1 MVSKFGWRLIWLVLG
16 VAALLA
22 VAAVAYAVG
31 AGAGYSGPFVVR
43 RGYDMAGWSGA
54 PWWGIGPVL
63 IVVFVVIVL
72 FVLLF
77 GGSDRSSRTTP
88 PGSAGTTH
96 DVDRLR
102 ELAEMHDRGQLNDE
116 EFAAAKRKILGI

>member
-1 MVSKFGWRLIWLVLG
+1 MVSKFGWRLVWLVLG
-16 VAALLA
+16 VAVLLA

-31 AGAGYSGPFVVR
+31 AGAGYSGPFGIR
-43 RGYDMAGWSGA
+43 HGYGMAGWSGA
-54 PWWGIGPVL
+54 PWWGIGPML

-72 FVLLF
+72 LVFLL
-77 GGSDRSSRTTP
+77 GGSDRSARSTP
-88 PGSAGTTH
+88 PGPAATTN

>member
-1 MVSKFGWRLIWLVLG
+1 MVSKFGWRLIWVVVG

-22 VAAVAYAVG
+22 VAAVAYSVG
-31 AGAGYSGPFVVR
+31 AGAGYAGPFAVR
-43 RGYDMAGWSGA
+43 RGYDMVGWSGG

-63 IVVFVVIVL
+63 IVAFIVIVL
-72 FVLLF
+72 FVLLL
-77 GGSDRSSRTTP
+77 GGSDRSSRSTTP
-88 PGSAGTTH
+88 GSGATTH